1 MANELIVV
9 NNQDA
14 VLVEVDAIPAGYSND
29 GIFYKTVSGKH
40 YKIPND
46 GTIRA
51 VKAGVKF
58 DGTDQTTRINT
69 LLAHADIHELIFDAY
84 GQDIKVDG
92 TVNVDGKKLSF
103 RNNCK
108 LIGTGTIDNA
118 LIEADINHQV
128 FATTLTVTNIR
139 SQVISVCW
147 FGAVAD
153 STTTLN
159 TDNLIPFQKTIE
171 ASNTANTIWHRS
183 VIRVPGTTDDSYYGL
198 KYGFS
203 DVLEIEKQV
212 IIIGDNNRT
221 SVMVFP
227 GDGYGIIMRV
237 GSHKSVIKHIGL
249 WGRYAYNDPSTGYNE
264 PDSGGLLVQSN
275 GGMYEDLWING
286 FDGDGIQNVGDVG
299 SSTNSNNN
307 HYTRCYIT
315 YNGRHGMFFAGGDA
329 NQCTIDHCDIVGNA
343 RHSIYE
349 NSFLG
354 NSFLGVHSASNGS
367 IHPKSRST
375 VRHGGVSYWAIQT
388 NTNIEPGV
396 TSGWQSYWQ
405 VTSGFYD
412 PSLTQYQWNNTDTF
426 YVGGSYYLDGANQR
440 GAFINCYAED
450 DEMKVFPNQASTG
463 TARIFGF
470 AEGPVSMSVS
480 SDAALLGTRY
490 QVRETNENINLNIFG
505 KDYGSVSWTDV
516 DSSISV
522 GFKYYKVRKVI
533 AIDADNADPVG
544 SATWFAHTQFPASL
558 LGLAATPRGATLI
571 NGKIFI
577 KKETGYYN
585 SLSFRETEPDSGEYA
600 AGDIVINCGSDNTI
614 LGWKCTTS
622 GDFAGTDPVFEE
634 IAIGG
639 GGGGSGINNSST
651 LQTSAQF
658 NIDGQGKAASFN
670 ATTATAGFYLNGN
683 KRLYDAAADSTI
695 IDVENDKLTIRGTV
709 GDPYLQLRNA
719 AASRGMDFRLV
730 GNDIYLYSLF
740 NFKFFLQNGGG
751 DTIIGGLLNLSTY
764 GTGTHT
770 GTLAKLLGVTS
781 AGDTIEVD
789 PASVGGSGGVEALNV
804 QYTDVA
810 NSGTSETDLMSYTL
824 PANQL
829 LNVGDRIVIEAIF
842 TTPANGNN
850 KTLRF
855 YFGSSTQ
862 SYSPSAIASG
872 ATLKS
877 RITIIKTGASTQK
890 IVREFDTGFTTIPGV
905 TTAGITDTATIV
917 IKYTG
922 ESNTASND
930 ISQKTL
936 TVTYYP
942 AP

>member
-69 LLAHADIHELIFDAY
+69 LLANADIHELIFDAY

-103 RNNCK
+103 RNNCT

-153 STTTLN
+153 STTSLN
-159 TDNLIPFQKTIE
+159 TDNLVPFQKTIE

-249 WGRYAYNDPSTGYNE
+249 WGRYGYGAPSNGYN
-264 PDSGGLLVQSN
+264 SATSAGLLVQS
-275 GGMYEDLWING
+275 GGGYYEDLWVNG

-315 YNGRHGMFFAGGDA
+315 YNGRHGMFFAGGDS
-329 NQCTIDHCDIVGNA
+329 NQCTVDHCDIVGNA

-396 TSGWQSYWQ
+396 TSGWANYWQ
-405 VTSGFYD
+405 VTPGYYD
-412 PSLTQYQWNNTDTF
+412 PAEVQYQWNNTDTF
-426 YVGGSYYLDGANQR
+426 YVGGSYLAEGTNQR
-440 GAFINCYAED
+440 GGFFGCYSED
-450 DEMKVFPNQASTG
+450 DEMKVFPNQLDTG
-463 TARIFGF
+463 TVTLFGF
-470 AEGPVSMSVS
+470 AEGVNKM
-480 SDAALLGTRY
+480 TRGG
-490 QVRETNENINLNIFG
+490 NN
-505 KDYGSVSWTDV
+505 
-516 DSSISV
+516 
-522 GFKYYKVRKVI
+522 GFKANGWQTIDTAGNIELNMYGNGYRAFMFFDNDATQLIGLSYYKLRKVMTVMCVNDEG
-533 AIDADNADPVG
+533 AG
-544 SATWFAHTQFPASL
+544 SSTWFASDQFPASL

-658 NIDGQGKAASFN
+658 NIDGQGKAASFK
-670 ATTATAGFYLNGN
+670 ATTSGYYMSANG
-683 KRLYDAAADSTI
+683 RLYDNSGGATNLQIENGVLQVFPISGEPSVYYYSADFSKYLRFGLASSDGFIAVSSGQKI
-695 IDVENDKLTIRGTV
+695 IFSNPLKASAYGSGT
-709 GDPYLQLRNA
+709 NA
-719 AASRGMDFRLV
+719 
-730 GNDIYLYSLF
+730 
-740 NFKFFLQNGGG
+740 
-751 DTIIGGLLNLSTY
+751 
-764 GTGTHT
+764 
-770 GTLAKLLGVTS
+770 GTLAYLSGFTS
-781 AGDTIEVD
+781 AGDIIEVD
-789 PASVGGSGGVEALNV
+789 PASVGGSGGVETLNV

-824 PANQL
+824 PAGTLAN
-829 LNVGDRIVIEAIF
+829 NGDRIEIEGWF
-842 TTPANGNN
+842 TIAANANT
-850 KTLRF
+850 KTLKWK
-855 YFGSSTQ
+855 FGSNIITLGSSLFT
-862 SYSPSAIASG
+862 ASG
-872 ATLKS
+872 GFIKFKTTIIRVDGTNQKMMYEFFPQFGSAFPAVTSATQTLSGAITLKF
-877 RITIIKTGASTQK
+877 TGTS
-890 IVREFDTGFTTIPGV
+890 G
-905 TTAGITDTATIV
+905 
-917 IKYTG
+917 
-922 ESNTASND
+922 TASSD
-930 ISQKTL
+930 ITQNSM

-942 AP
+942 A

>member
-1 MANELIVV
+1 MADSIIIA
-9 NNQDA
+9 NNSDA
-14 VLVEVDAIPAGYSND
+14 AFVEVDAIPVGYSND

-40 YKIPND
+40 YKIAND

-58 DGTDQTTRINT
+58 DGTDQTTRINE
-69 LLAHADIHELIFDAY
+69 LLAVSEVHELIFDAY
-84 GQDIKVDG
+84 GQSITISGTIDG
-92 TVNVDGKKLSF
+92 AGKKLVF

-118 LIEADINHQV
+118 LIEADFNHQV

-153 STTTLN
+153 STTSLN
-159 TDNLIPFQKTIE
+159 TDNLLPFQKTIA

-237 GSHKSVIKHIGL
+237 GSHKSVLKHLGI
-249 WGRYAYNDPSTGYNE
+249 WGRYAYNDPSNGYNNAT
-264 PDSGGLLVQSN
+264 SGGLLVQSN
-275 GGMYEDLWING
+275 GGMYGDLWING

-299 SSTNSNNN
+299 ASTNSNNN
-307 HYTRCYIT
+307 HYERCYIT
-315 YNGRHGMFFAGGDA
+315 YNGRHGMYFAGGDS
-329 NQCTIDHCDIVGNA
+329 NQCTVDHCDIVGNA

-349 NSFLG
+349 ASFLG

-396 TSGWQSYWQ
+396 TSGWANYWQ
-405 VTSGFYD
+405 VTPGYYD
-412 PSLTQYQWNNTDTF
+412 PAEVQYQWNNTDTF
-426 YVGGSYYLDGANQR
+426 YVGGSYLAEGTNQR
-440 GAFINCYAED
+440 GGFFGCYSED
-450 DEMKVFPNQASTG
+450 DEMKVFPNQLDTG
-463 TARIFGF
+463 TVTLFGF
-470 AEGPVSMSVS
+470 AEGVNKM
-480 SDAALLGTRY
+480 TRGG
-490 QVRETNENINLNIFG
+490 NN
-505 KDYGSVSWTDV
+505 
-516 DSSISV
+516 
-522 GFKYYKVRKVI
+522 GFKADGWQTIDTAGNIELNMYGNGYRAFMFFDNDATQLIGLSYYKLRKVMTVMCVNDEG
-533 AIDADNADPVG
+533 AG
-544 SATWFAHTQFPASL
+544 SSTWFASDQFPASL

-639 GGGGSGINNSST
+639 GGGSGINNSST

-658 NIDGQGKAASFN
+658 NIDGQGKAASFK
-670 ATTATAGFYLNGN
+670 ATTSGYYMSANG
-683 KRLYDAAADSTI
+683 RLYDNSGGATNLQIENGVLQVFPISGEPSVYYYSADFSKYLRFGLASSDGFIAVSSGQKI
-695 IDVENDKLTIRGTV
+695 IFSNPLKASAYGSGT
-709 GDPYLQLRNA
+709 NA
-719 AASRGMDFRLV
+719 
-730 GNDIYLYSLF
+730 
-740 NFKFFLQNGGG
+740 
-751 DTIIGGLLNLSTY
+751 
-764 GTGTHT
+764 
-770 GTLAKLLGVTS
+770 GTLAYLSGFTS
-781 AGDTIEVD
+781 AGDIIEVD
-789 PASVGGSGGVEALNV
+789 PASVGGGVQTLNV
-804 QYTDVA
+804 QYTDAA

-824 PANQL
+824 PAGQL
-829 LNVGDRIVIEAIF
+829 ANDGDRIEILGSFQYA
-842 TTPANGNN
+842 ANANT
-850 KTLRF
+850 KTLKF
-855 YFGSSTQ
+855 KFGS
-862 SYSPSAIASG
+862 YSATWGSSEVTSSG
-872 ATLKS
+872 GPVKFTA
-877 RITIIKTGASTQK
+877 TIIRTSATTQK
-890 IVREFDTGFTTIPGV
+890 IVWEFSPQFGTHSTVNSTGSETLSGAV
-905 TTAGITDTATIV
+905 TL
-917 IKYTG
+917 KFTG

-930 ISQKTL
+930 ITQKTM